1 MLITRCPHC
10 ETTFRV
16 RMEQLNLRGGRVRC
30 GHCHVPFSALES
42 LEELPEDT
50 PLQAPTPAQPTP
62 PAAPAPVASPA
73 PAPAPDTEFTSTWAA
88 AENLGSENTTADDA
102 ADPIAAIDL
111 PPTPLALHRNEPHE
125 ASHAQAEIT
134 QIDPPAQQN
143 DAADLAFDL
152 DGLDAKEAGGDSKE
166 APAPEPEFIEMG
178 SAADDAE
185 GDAAATA
192 SQDDA
197 LEGDTVIPAGEE
209 GDEVPQLHTVF
220 LDEEDIQ
227 PAVGMDPALAAAHSK
242 TRLKLIFGNAL
253 LLVTGLLLATYV
265 LRVELTRYYPGLR
278 ASLEQACQYLSCDVP
293 YPKDADEV
301 LLVGSDLTQ
310 ATDPKGGYHLAVTVR
325 NHAHYPVAWPQLEI
339 TLTDRFERALTRRVL
354 EPKDWLPTNITQT
367 AAFEAQG
374 ELTAQITLTSD
385 AQVMGYRLGV
395 FYR

>member
-42 LEELPEDT
+42 LEELPEET
-50 PLQAPTPAQPTP
+50 TSPQPQTAAPQAPGPSVMPSAV
-62 PAAPAPVASPA
+62 APV
-73 PAPAPDTEFTSTWAA
+73 TTRTA
-88 AENLGSENTTADDA
+88 AENNAPARDI
-102 ADPIAAIDL
+102 DPIAAIDL
-111 PPTPLALHRNEPHE
+111 PPTPLALQRNDPHTTN
-125 ASHAQAEIT
+125 HDVQAEIT
-134 QIDPPAQQN
+134 QLVAPAAQT
-143 DAADLAFDL
+143 DDDDLSFDL
-152 DGLDAKEAGGDSKE
+152 NGFGAGEPRGDSNDLPVAHAE
-166 APAPEPEFIEMG
+166 QEFIELG

-185 GDAAATA
+185 DAELFDSAHAEGAAVA
-192 SQDDA
+192 PDSA
-197 LEGDTVIPAGEE
+197 LRDGEDE

-220 LDEEDIQ
+220 LDKEDVPPEESAD
-227 PAVGMDPALAAAHSK
+227 PAVVAARAK
-242 TRLKLIFGNAL
+242 TRRTLILGNTL
-253 LLVTGLLLATYV
+253 LLLTGALLATYV
-265 LRVELTRYYPGLR
+265 LRVELTRYYPNLR
-278 ASLEQACQYLSCDVP
+278 APLEQACQYLSCSVP
-293 YPKDADEV
+293 YPRDADEV

-310 ATDPKGGYHLAVTVR
+310 ASDPKGGYHLAVTVR

-354 EPKDWLPTNITQT
+354 EPKEWLPTNITT
-367 AAFEAQG
+367 GPAFEAQG